1 MDHKQNFKRFSFIA
15 IILLGGFGI
24 AYAGGDDDEKKGDK
38 KGKNQ
43 SIIKIDSVDSDLDI
57 DVVDQEDTLVFDDWE
72 IPDGDFENE
81 ANKIA
86 TMGVLKGN
94 HGNSQSFFDA
104 KEKLVDYSFGFKKEY
119 KVDFTVFPN
128 PSTSQINIK
137 AAVDA
142 DAIRITDIAG
152 REHISSGFTNQI
164 NVINLP
170 VGTYFI
176 QLIYND
182 HVESRKFI
190 KS

>member
-1 MDHKQNFKRFSFIA
+1 MDHKQNFKRFSFIVF
-15 IILLGGFGI
+15 ILLGAFGI

-38 KGKNQ
+38 KTKNQ
-43 SIIKIDSVDSDLDI
+43 SIIKVDSVDSDRDI
-57 DVVDQEDTLVFDDWE
+57 DIVDQEDTLVFDDWE
-72 IPDGDFENE
+72 IPGDEFENE

-86 TMGVLKGN
+86 DIGELNGN
-94 HGNSQSFFDA
+94 QGNSQSFFDA

-142 DAIRITDIAG
+142 DAIRITDITG
-152 REHISSGFTNQI
+152 REHMNSGFTNQI
-164 NVINLP
+164 DVVHLP